1 MDDSSSSSNL
11 EILVFYLTNSDNLE
25 VISLDSVNLVNKD
38 NKSFRIIAIQRR
50 PNNPL
55 LTLVDDTDSKKLYSA
70 QSLKPPYW
78 SKADIDSDILNL
90 LKRFYESSLLEK
102 QAKSDELNIKKANNF
117 KRVVDD
123 ALQKHKNILETSL
136 IEYKGYSRLERAYSS
151 HCYKCKQPVS
161 NKSNYMCNACNH
173 LICNKCGNCKCLFVD
188 LHN

>member
-1 MDDSSSSSNL
+1 MGDSSSSSNL
-11 EILVFYLTNSDNLE
+11 ELLVFYLTNSDNLE

-38 NKSFRIIAIQRR
+38 NKSFKINALERR
-50 PNNPL
+50 LNNPL
-55 LTLVDDTDSKKLYSA
+55 LTLADDVGSKKLYSA
-70 QSLKPPYW
+70 QTLKLPYW
-78 SKADIDSDILNL
+78 SKAVIDSDVLDL
-90 LKRFYESSLLEK
+90 LKHFYESSLLEK
-102 QAKSDELNIKKANNF
+102 QAKSDLLKIKKANNF
-117 KRVVDD
+117 KRVVDE

-136 IEYKGYSRLERAYSS
+136 IEYKGYSRLESLYSS

>member
-1 MDDSSSSSNL
+1 MDDSSSRTNL
-11 EILVFYLTNSDNLE
+11 ELLVFYLTNLDNLE

-38 NKSFRIIAIQRR
+38 NKSFKISALERR

-55 LTLVDDTDSKKLYSA
+55 LTLADDAGSKKLYSA
-70 QSLKPPYW
+70 QTLKLPYW
-78 SKADIDSDILNL
+78 LKAEIDSGVLDL
-90 LKRFYESSLLEK
+90 LKHFYESSLLEK
-102 QAKSDELNIKKANNF
+102 QTKSDLLKIKKANDF

-123 ALQKHKNILETSL
+123 ALQKHKNILDTSL
-136 IEYKGYSRLERAYSS
+136 IEYKGYSRLERAYGS

-161 NKSNYMCNACNH
+161 NKSNYVCNACNH

>member
-11 EILVFYLTNSDNLE
+11 EILVFYLTNSDNHE
-25 VISLDSVNLVNKD
+25 VISLDLVNLVNKD
-38 NKSFRIIAIQRR
+38 NKSFKISAVERR

-55 LTLVDDTDSKKLYSA
+55 LTLADDAGSKKLYSA
-70 QSLKPPYW
+70 QTLKPPYW
-78 SKADIDSDILNL
+78 SKAAIPKDVLNS
-90 LKRFYESSLLEK
+90 LKSFQESFFQEK
-102 QAKSDELNIKKANNF
+102 QAKSNLLKIKQANEF
-117 KRVVDD
+117 QRTVEV
-123 ALQKHKNILETSL
+123 ALKKHKNILETSSL
-136 IEYKGYSRLERAYSS
+136 EYKGYSRLESTYGS